1 MMFLVANWKMNV
13 TRSIIDGYLDV
24 LASASMAVLLEKKG
38 LSVAIAAPHIYLDYV
53 SREVH
58 RKFLPV
64 QVIAQDV
71 STRTSG
77 AFTGEVGVP
86 NLLDIGVKGSL
97 VGHSERRRFFR
108 ETDEDVVVKTGLC
121 LNAGVIPI
129 ICFGESAHDRE
140 TGLTLETLKNQ
151 IAPVCEEIV
160 RARDEGVYTPFY
172 LAYEPVWAIGSGVNA
187 GPDDIREVVSFVSE
201 AFPWPDPPNCLYGG
215 SVSLE
220 NIQDLASLEVL
231 SGFLV
236 GSSWLDPHVL
246 LHSAE
251 LIPQTERSAR
261 EGVRFK

>member
-1 MMFLVANWKMNV
+1 M
-13 TRSIIDGYLDV
+13 IDGYLDV
-24 LASASMAVLLEKKG
+24 LASSSMAVLLDKKG
-38 LSVAIAAPHIYLDYV
+38 FSVAIAAPHIYLDYV
-53 SREVH
+53 NREVH
-58 RKFLPV
+58 RKLLPV

-97 VGHSERRRFFR
+97 IGHSERRRFFR
-108 ETDEDVVVKTGLC
+108 ETDEDVVIKTGLC
-121 LNAGVIPI
+121 LSSGVIPL

-140 TGLTLETLKNQ
+140 TGMTLEILKSQ
-151 IAPVCEEIV
+151 VGPVCEEIV

-187 GPDDIREVVSFVSE
+187 GLDDIREVLSFVSGK
-201 AFPWPDPPNCLYGG
+201 FPWPEPPSCLYGG
-215 SVSLE
+215 SVGLD
-220 NIQDLASLEVL
+220 NIRDLASSEVL